1 MKLSAIK
8 ADWVGRSVSLFGC
21 LILFSC
27 ASVDDRISG
36 HAAVKSNVSYAS
48 VTELDFT
55 EADARFVYGDAN
67 PDLQYGLLWL
77 PRDIT
82 KDQRVPLVVLIHG
95 GCWLNQFDIRHS
107 YALGSALA
115 EAGYGVWS
123 LEYRRTGDAGGGWPG
138 SFEDIEQ
145 GLAFIPNLND
155 SPLDLERVVIVGHSA
170 GGHLA
175 LLAGARAENVEAVI
189 GLAAITDIIEYSR
202 GENSCQVVTVDFM
215 GGEFESNPAAYHAAN
230 PVDKSLHDH
239 TVLLHGDSDGIV
251 PPQQAQVPVATTV
264 MLEGAGHFD
273 WIHPGTEAYRLLLS
287 TLEEIFQK

>member
-1 MKLSAIK
+1 MSSTVAS
-8 ADWVGRSVSLFGC
+8 WVGRAVSLFGC

-27 ASVDDRISG
+27 ASVDDGISG

-55 EADARFVYGDAN
+55 VADARFVYSDAN

-77 PRDIT
+77 PRDIA
-82 KDQRVPLVVLIHG
+82 KNQQVPLVVLLHG
-95 GCWLNQFDIRHS
+95 GCWLNRFDIQHS
-107 YALGSALA
+107 YALSSALA

-123 LEYRRTGDAGGGWPG
+123 LEYRRTGDTGGGWPG

-155 SPLDLERVVIVGHSA
+155 SPLDRERIVIVGHSA

-175 LLAGARAENVEAVI
+175 LLAGAQAENVKAVI
-189 GLAAITDIIEYSR
+189 GLAAITDIIKYSR

-230 PVDKSLHDH
+230 PTGKSLHDH
-239 TVLLHGDSDGIV
+239 TVLLHGDSDDFV
-251 PPQQAQVPVATTV
+251 PPQQAQVPGATTV
-264 MLEGAGHFD
+264 ILEGAGHFD